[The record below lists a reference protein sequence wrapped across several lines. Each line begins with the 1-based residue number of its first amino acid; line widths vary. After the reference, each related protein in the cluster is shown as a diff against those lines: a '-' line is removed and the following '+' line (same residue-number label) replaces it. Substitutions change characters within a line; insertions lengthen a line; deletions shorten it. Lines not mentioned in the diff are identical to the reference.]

1 MTHKQ
6 MIKDAHRGRI
16 SVRDVDRT
24 HVKEFGNW
32 FEQHVSVKYNILFF
46 NLNIVIVVRN

>member
-1 MTHKQ
+1 

-16 SVRDVDRT
+16 SA
-24 HVKEFGNW
+24 KEFGNW

-46 NLNIVIVVRN
+46 FNLNIVIVVHN